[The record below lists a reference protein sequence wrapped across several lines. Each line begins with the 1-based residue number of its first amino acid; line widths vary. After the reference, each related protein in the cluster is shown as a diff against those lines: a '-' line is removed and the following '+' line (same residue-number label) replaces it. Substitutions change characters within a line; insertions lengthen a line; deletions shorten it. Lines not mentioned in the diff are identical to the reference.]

1 MSLPSTCV
9 LDACFVIDWSRWR
22 RRHLIREIFS
32 MGFMP
37 EITLREVIT
46 EKPLRALRE
55 LILEGWLTVYPHSK
69 ELEEEAVSLILD
81 ARRDPRIPRIDPPE
95 ALCVTLARRL
105 GSAVLTENRGIIRA
119 YWLMREKFSPA
130 IVLNSL
136 RLLAYMYMRGLF
148 SGMSFLELVE
158 EYERDSNHS
167 FSPLEVRV
175 VAREFGIE

>member
-9 LDACFVIDWSRWR
+9 LDACFIIDWSRWR
-22 RRHLIREIFS
+22 RRHLIKEIFS
-32 MGFMP
+32 AGFMP

-55 LILEGWLTVYPHSK
+55 LILDGWLTIYPHFR

-95 ALCVTLARRL
+95 ALCSILARRL
-105 GSAVLTENRGIIRA
+105 GSALLTENRGIIRA

-136 RLLAYMYMRGLF
+136 RLLAYICARGLTPET
-148 SGMSFLELVE
+148 SFPELIE

-167 FSPLEVRV
+167 FSPSEVRA